1 MSLYWDMFVVA
12 SYEKLDTEELGRI
25 QKANCGTGAIDVMYL
40 YSNVL
45 QIYSYILALCVHKSG
60 LY

>member
-1 MSLYWDMFVVA
+1 MFVVA